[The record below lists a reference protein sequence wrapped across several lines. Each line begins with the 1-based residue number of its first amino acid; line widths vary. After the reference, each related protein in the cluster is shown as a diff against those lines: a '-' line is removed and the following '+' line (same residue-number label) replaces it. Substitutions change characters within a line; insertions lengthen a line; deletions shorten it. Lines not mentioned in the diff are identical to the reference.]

1 VRAVLSAAVLLLLPL
16 SAMAQSRDSAG
27 GCSCSIGANHKPNV
41 FYFGRAARGDGPAI
55 GVETSS
61 GSVRDTLGVLVIG
74 VTTNGPADKAGIEE
88 GDRIATAN
96 GVDLRLTPADAAD
109 REMHGLMSRRL
120 ARAVQKLKAGDAV
133 ELRVYHDGAYKT
145 LKVTTV
151 KASELAMVDDGMLGG
166 DVEFMPEVKLG
177 HMLDDDMQI
186 EMPDTRSYERLPH
199 ELERIRMQLPLVK
212 PNFNEF
218 RRSIEKLKMRP
229 IETYD
234 YGVHRI

>member
-1 VRAVLSAAVLLLLPL
+1 VRAVLSAAVLLLSPL
-16 SAMAQSRDSAG
+16 SLLAQSRDSAA
-27 GCSCSIGANHKPNV
+27 GCSCSIGSNHKPNV

-96 GVDLRLTPADAAD
+96 GVDLRLTPADAGD

-133 ELRVYHDGAYKT
+133 ELRVYHDGAYRT

-151 KASELAMVDDGMLGG
+151 KASELALEDDGMLGG

-177 HMLDDDMQI
+177 HMLDGMQI
-186 EMPDTRSYERLPH
+186 EMPDVRSYERLPH
-199 ELERIRMQLPLVK
+199 DLERMKMQLPLVK
-212 PNFNEF
+212 PNFNEL

-229 IETYD
+229 IEIYD

>member
-1 VRAVLSAAVLLLLPL
+1 MRAVLSAAVLLLSPL
-16 SAMAQSRDSAG
+16 SLLAQSRDSAA
-27 GCSCSIGANHKPNV
+27 GCSCSIGSNHKPNV

-96 GVDLRLTPADAAD
+96 GVDLRLTPADAGD

-133 ELRVYHDGAYKT
+133 ELRVYHDGAYRT

-151 KASELAMVDDGMLGG
+151 KASELALEDDGMLGG

-177 HMLDDDMQI
+177 HMLDGMQI
-186 EMPDTRSYERLPH
+186 EMPDVRSYERLPH
-199 ELERIRMQLPLVK
+199 DLERMKMQLPLVK
-212 PNFNEF
+212 PNFNEL

-229 IETYD
+229 IEIYD